1 MDKMMLKIDGR
12 RVNLIAVRS
21 ARLIAIRQPKLPLGT
36 GPQSARGPGLL
47 FIFLPAVHQP
57 VNGVFYTYSKG
68 GVNMSKDLS

>member
-36 GPQSARGPGLL
+36 GRSLPEGPDRINHLFTCRSSTRKRRLL
-47 FIFLPAVHQP
+47 YLQ
-57 VNGVFYTYSKG
+57 
-68 GVNMSKDLS
+68 